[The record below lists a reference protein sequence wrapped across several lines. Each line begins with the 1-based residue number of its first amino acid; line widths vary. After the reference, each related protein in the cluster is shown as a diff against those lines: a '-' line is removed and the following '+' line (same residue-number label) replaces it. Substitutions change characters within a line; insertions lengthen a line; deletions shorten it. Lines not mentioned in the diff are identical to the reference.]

1 MTRAGTR
8 AWLLSLTAGAAVCA
22 VIVAAVQTPA
32 PARPPAETP
41 PAATPRPAVVPESP
55 ATTVA
60 PAGPACAD
68 LAAGLSER
76 DQLAQL
82 LMVGVN
88 PADETNAI
96 EVVRDDHVGGIF
108 VGGSATSLL
117 TGSRLNA
124 VHAASNHPLL
134 VAVDDEGGRVQRID
148 DLDGDLPSARVL
160 AATSTPEQ
168 VRALGA
174 DRGRKLKDRGVTINL
189 APVADLSDA
198 AAGEVI
204 GDRSYSSDPAV
215 ATRYAGAFADG
226 LAESGVLPVLKHFP
240 GHGRAEGDSHK
251 GLVRTPA
258 LAELKKTDL
267 LPYADLL
274 PRGAP
279 AVMLGHLDVP
289 GLTRGE
295 AASVSPAAYRLLRED
310 YGFGGVA
317 MTDDLGAMRAITDR
331 YGLPD
336 AVLAA
341 LTAGADIALWS
352 GHDAPGP
359 VLTRLQKAKASGE
372 LPADR
377 VAEALDRVLRLR
389 TGCR

>member
-1 MTRAGTR
+1 MRRAGTR

-22 VIVAAVQTPA
+22 IVVAAAHVL
-32 PARPPAETP
+32 ARPIEEPGRAAAVPQAAP
-41 PAATPRPAVVPESP
+41 PPTSLTARVPS
-55 ATTVA
+55 
-60 PAGPACAD
+60 CAD
-68 LAAGLSER
+68 LAAGLDER

-82 LMVGVN
+82 LMVGVD
-88 PADETNAI
+88 PADERDAI

-108 VGGSATSLL
+108 VGGSDTRLL
-117 TGSRLNA
+117 TGSRLNP
-124 VHAASNHPLL
+124 VHAASKHPLL
-134 VAVDDEGGRVQRID
+134 VAVDDEGGRVQRVD
-148 DLDGDLPSARVL
+148 ELDGDLPSAREQ
-160 AATSTPEQ
+160 AAASTPEQ

-174 DRGRKLKDRGVTINL
+174 DRGRKLKDRGVTMNL

-198 AAGEVI
+198 AANTVI
-204 GDRSYSSDPAV
+204 GDRSYSPDPAV
-215 ATRYAGAFADG
+215 AARYAGAFAGG
-226 LAESGVLPVLKHFP
+226 LAEAGVFPVLKHFP

-251 GLVRTPA
+251 GLVRTPP
-258 LAELKKTDL
+258 LAELKAADL
-267 LPYADLL
+267 LPYAELL

-289 GLTRGE
+289 GLTGGE

-310 YGFGGVA
+310 YRFGGVA

-341 LTAGADIALWS
+341 LTAGADVALWS

-359 VLTRLQKAKASGE
+359 VLDRLQKAKASGE
-372 LPADR
+372 LPAAR
-377 VAEALDRVLRLR
+377 VGEALGRVLHLR
-389 TGCR
+389 TGCH